1 MKKIL
6 KLSLTWKVATHSGFI
21 IAMFT
26 LLALIPACGP
36 ANDKAGKGETDS
48 KKPEVALIMKSLAN
62 EFFATMAQGAKQH
75 QEKFPDQ
82 YDLIVNGIKNET
94 DLGQQVALIEQM
106 VAKKVSAIVIAPA
119 DSKALIPALKRAQKS
134 GVVVINIDNQL
145 DSEILQQSGITIP
158 FVGPDNRKGA
168 RLVGDALAAQLKKG
182 DEVAI
187 IEGVQTAF
195 NGQQRKLGFED
206 AMKKGGMKIVSS
218 QSAQWEMEKANRI
231 AAAMISENTNLKALL
246 CANDSMA
253 LGAVAAVKAAGK
265 AGDILV
271 VGFDNISAIQSMIKD
286 GRVFATADQ
295 HGDLLAVYGIEEALG
310 RLSAGKN
317 GAGDRET
324 PVDLIT
330 ADSLK

>member
-1 MKKIL
+1 MQRVMPLAMLLIL
-6 KLSLTWKVATHSGFI
+6 
-21 IAMFT
+21 M
-26 LLALIPACGP
+26 PACGP
-36 ANDKAGKGETDS
+36 SNEGAVTGQADS

-62 EFFATMAQGAKQH
+62 EFFSTMAQGAKKH
-75 QEKFPDQ
+75 QSEHSDQ

-119 DSKALIPALKRAQKS
+119 DSKAVVPALKRAEKA

-145 DSEILQQSGITIP
+145 DAEVLKKAGVTIP

-168 RLVGDALAAQLKKG
+168 RLVGDALVARLEKG
-182 DEVAI
+182 DQVAI

-195 NGQQRKLGFED
+195 NAQQRKLGFED
-206 AMKKGGMKIVSS
+206 ALGKGGMKIVSS

-231 AAAMISENTNLKALL
+231 AAAMISENTALKALL

-265 AGDILV
+265 SGKILV

-286 GRVFATADQ
+286 GRVLATADQ
-295 HGDLLAVYGIEEALG
+295 HGGQLAVYGIEEALG

-317 GAGDRET
+317 GAGNRET